1 MQYYD
6 CNYRLYYLR
15 RLRRNVC
22 NQSEVAS
29 SAIFY
34 IVVVGAE
41 ERAMLTSSERKS
53 ERLIND

>member
-41 ERAMLTSSERKS
+41 SEPLLTSSERKS